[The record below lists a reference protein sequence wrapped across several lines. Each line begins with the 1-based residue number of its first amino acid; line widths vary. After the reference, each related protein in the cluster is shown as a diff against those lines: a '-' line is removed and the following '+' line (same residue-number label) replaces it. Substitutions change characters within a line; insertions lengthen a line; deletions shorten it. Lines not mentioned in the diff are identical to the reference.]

1 MKKIVLAVTL
11 LTITSN
17 LAYSESRLMKAPN
30 DHLMSLLRFC
40 KSKVILDEVPKSD
53 MNKHL
58 LACINEKL
66 EESDY
71 QSISKLAMTKTKIT
85 SFSL

>member
-1 MKKIVLAVTL
+1 MYEKMVLAVTL
-11 LTITSN
+11 LTLTSN
-17 LAYSESRLMKAPN
+17 LAYSETRLMKAPN

-40 KSKVILDEVPKSD
+40 KYKVILDKLSESN

-71 QSISKLAMTKTKIT
+71 QLINTLPRLNPK
-85 SFSL
+85 

>member
-11 LTITSN
+11 LTLTSN
-17 LAYSESRLMKAPN
+17 LAYSETRLMKAPN

-71 QSISKLAMTKTKIT
+71 QLINRLPRLNPM
-85 SFSL
+85 